1 MLEPLQHMLQ
11 LCILH
16 SKLARQLVPEE
27 PDLFIEIDCIVRS
40 SGNAWRPWEND
51 RNSFRLLAP
60 RAALSRLTFTRGMR
74 SYVDFIEQS
83 WISSFLRSR
92 AVDICGTI
100 NSACRLFG
108 MTRVDW
114 HRRGMTLEN

>member
-1 MLEPLQHMLQ
+1 MLETLQHMLQ
-11 LCILH
+11 LRILH
-16 SKLARQLVPEE
+16 SKLALELVAEE
-27 PDLFIEIDCIVRS
+27 PDLFIEIDRIVRS
-40 SGNAWRPWEND
+40 SANARGPWEND
-51 RNSFRLLAP
+51 CNSFRLLAP

-92 AVDICGTI
+92 AFDICGTI

-108 MTRVDW
+108 TTRVDW
-114 HRRGMTLEN
+114 RRRGMTPEN

>member
-1 MLEPLQHMLQ
+1 MLQ

-27 PDLFIEIDCIVRS
+27 PDLFIEIDWIVRS

-51 RNSFRLLAP
+51 CNSFRLLAP
-60 RAALSRLTFTRGMR
+60 RAALSRLTFTKSKGIWCGMR
-74 SYVDFIEQS
+74 SYVDFIERS
-83 WISSFLRSR
+83 WITCFLRSR
-92 AVDICGTI
+92 AFDICGTI

-108 MTRVDW
+108 MTWID
-114 HRRGMTLEN
+114 